1 MQTRIAEQ
9 KPSVTS
15 APASKRAAQTS
26 AAKAEK
32 KPAAMTA
39 AELKRLIDRVLAN
52 PDSVTRAEYAMLVKT
67 MGYRSVQKL
76 LVEGKQRQNQ
86 EKLLQLKEVER
97 TVQAEAVDKENPQ
110 QKEEKPVREQGQ
122 QGKTELAGQAVK
134 QEQERQKYTEE
145 QELIQQEEPQKQAD
159 QRDSDNKASD
169 VKGATSEQRGQDQAA
184 QAAAAGAHTGAGAK
198 PQADKEPQPVEPPV
212 SYAAVEGKAAE
223 AALAPKPASGGKVM
237 AQHADA
243 EQAAAATEAAPSAS
257 AKAPRQAEAA
267 PGADAAGEAK
277 AGASAAKEAGGHDT
291 AAPEAAAVAAAAAP
305 KEAVKAPA
313 IHIKGENPGA
323 ILEQLGSIRPT
334 EMVNAFSSA
343 VSVSGGALEKQRRQ
357 AEAVLPRIPAPT
369 GLPAGH
375 GNGEHSAAAAAVA
388 NRQPKHGELSRFNS
402 EKQGGAANH
411 GLPGS
416 FPSGSEK
423 EDDPD
428 EIMDQARE
436 FASHA
441 PGISLTGEADPSQ
454 LSGFQSEAGRHVQ
467 GAKKAE
473 LAQTQ
478 QDFGENRIA
487 PKRDS
492 AVLKATH
499 ALRAA
504 AHPAISVKKT
514 PGYAPEIAS
523 RINPDMQSMLHG
535 FMESRKDEYNKGKA
549 HFDTGMTSA
558 KSETQ
563 AHIEGLK
570 SEAKEK
576 QRHEQAA
583 AKAEVQGYRD
593 QWKSEI
599 NDATA
604 EYDREAGAAS
614 AEKRRDIDNIKKEKE
629 GEVKKTLSEAEK
641 DAAKEVK
648 SAKKDADEKK
658 KEGEKDERNGL
669 QKAWGW
675 IKDKANQAIEGL
687 KKAVNFIF
695 TQLRKAVKTIFEKA
709 KAVVVSL
716 IEKGRQLIVK
726 AIQGLGKVLKGLVN
740 KVFAKFP
747 GIAKRICGL
756 IDRAVNKAIQAVN
769 KAADLLKKGVTVALN
784 AMAKTFDTLL
794 AGVQTLYNKV
804 LNGIK
809 TFLNSDFKAMFG
821 KLLEAAEIAAEI
833 ALAFATGGGSVLLQ
847 IVKWLA
853 TTLPQLFRKATA
865 VMGFVNTL
873 RNLKIQD
880 LKQFLSASGVGGYLV
895 KGLFG
900 ELKPLPVAEVKDDD
914 GKKEDAGGREEKG
927 LMKVFQLLM
936 GVFKTLQGAFG
947 KVAGAINKVLPAMNI
962 SVKPWFNPF
971 SMIYAGVMTAL
982 EAIQNPGQALNEG
995 TAKLK
1000 EAAGSFF
1007 KGIKTKVTE
1016 TAGSIKEKVAILGQ
1030 PALLMKTIA
1039 NKAVD
1044 MVLNFIIT
1052 HPPSAL
1058 IKAVFKG
1065 IEAVAGKSIVE
1076 LVRQYIPFA
1085 DKLFDKIAASGPVQG
1100 LMKPLE
1106 QPVQQ
1111 VGGMI
1116 DQVTDGATG
1125 MVDDAEQKTGSF
1137 LGSGSKLLTEL
1148 SGGSPAGPGQEGAKA
1163 QGPGQGGKGGAKESA
1178 EGEGGDFLGTVKSG
1192 IHVRLLSIGKQLLQS
1207 GKKLVL
1213 AGADKAKDFITGLM
1227 VRFNIKGE
1235 SHKLWIEKQG
1245 SRNVVMMASTPE
1257 ELSRKIKEFE
1267 EQSRT
1272 LEDKA
1277 QKESIARKIV
1287 ELKQQL
1293 KVLEASPDSNKAQ
1306 SQLQQTSELVSTIST
1321 TLMEQKE
1328 AAGVSEVD
1336 KGTGQAPIEK
1346 KSLPEWLKKR
1356 FQEGEEFN
1364 KANRPRYESN
1374 EVEVIIDGKK
1384 YRVDSYNP
1392 GKEIVSRK
1400 YTQLS
1405 EINEKTGIGY
1415 LNEFKKKYSA
1425 GTEIS
1430 DSPFNP
1436 TKLKGKRLDGEL
1448 ILEVPVQNKPIP
1460 QSVLDAATEK
1470 GITIRDVTGKEYN

>member
-1 MQTRIAEQ
+1 MPTRIAEQ
-9 KPSVTS
+9 QPSVTS
-15 APASKRAAQTS
+15 APASRRAAQAS
-26 AAKAEK
+26 AVKAEI
-32 KPAAMTA
+32 KPVAMTA

-52 PDSVTRAEYAMLVKT
+52 PDSVTRAEYAMLGT
-67 MGYRSVQKL
+67 AIGYRSVQKL
-76 LVEGKQRQNQ
+76 LAEGRHRQNQ
-86 EKLLQLKEVER
+86 EKLQQLKEVER
-97 TVQAEAVDKENPQ
+97 TVQAEAVKKEKPQ
-110 QKEEKPVREQGQ
+110 QVGVKPVQEQGQ
-122 QGKTELAGQAVK
+122 QGQTEQGDQAGQ
-134 QEQERQKYTEE
+134 
-145 QELIQQEEPQKQAD
+145 PN
-159 QRDSDNKASD
+159 SDHKASAE
-169 VKGATSEQRGQDQAA
+169 KGAANEHRGQDQAPQA
-184 QAAAAGAHTGAGAK
+184 AGKAVAAAADRRAGAE
-198 PQADKEPQPVEPPV
+198 PQAAREPQPVEPAPQ
-212 SYAAVEGKAAE
+212 AAAQGEAAE
-223 AALAPKPASGGKVM
+223 AALAPQPASDGEAV
-237 AQHADA
+237 AQRADA
-243 EQAAAATEAAPSAS
+243 EPAAAAPEAAPPAT

-267 PGADAAGEAK
+267 AGADAPGAAK
-277 AGASAAKEAGGHDT
+277 AEAPAAKEE
-291 AAPEAAAVAAAAAP
+291 APAAATP

-313 IHIKGENPGA
+313 LHIKGENPGA

-343 VSVSGGALEKQRRQ
+343 VSVSGGALEKQRHQ
-357 AEAVLPRIPAPT
+357 TEAALPSIPTPT
-369 GLPAGH
+369 GIPAGH
-375 GNGEHSAAAAAVA
+375 GDGAPSTAAAAVA
-388 NRQPKHGELSRFNS
+388 NRQPKQGELSRFDS
-402 EKQGGAANH
+402 EKQGGAVSR

-428 EIMDQARE
+428 EIMDQARA

-441 PGISLTGEADPSQ
+441 PGISMTGEADPSQ
-454 LSGFQSEAGRHVQ
+454 VSGFQSEASQHVQ
-467 GAKKAE
+467 GAKQAE
-473 LAQTQ
+473 LAQTR

-487 PKRDS
+487 PKQDS
-492 AVLKATH
+492 TVLKATH
-499 ALRAA
+499 ALQAA
-504 AHPAISVKKT
+504 AHPAISVKTT

-523 RINPDMQSMLHG
+523 RINPDMESMLHG
-535 FMESRKDEYNKGKA
+535 FMESRKDEYQKGKA
-549 HFDTGMTSA
+549 HFDAGMASA
-558 KSETQ
+558 KSETH

-576 QRHEQAA
+576 QLHEQAA
-583 AKAEVQGYRD
+583 AKAEVQGHRD

-604 EYDREAGAAS
+604 EYDREASAAS
-614 AEKRRDIDNIKKEKE
+614 AEKRRDIDSIKEEKE

-648 SAKKDADEKK
+648 SAKKEADEKK
-658 KEGEKDERNGL
+658 KEGEKDDRNGL

-709 KAVVVSL
+709 KAAVVSL

-769 KAADLLKKGVTVALN
+769 QAADLLKKGVTLALN

-794 AGVQTLYNKV
+794 AGVQTLYTKV

-809 TFLNSDFKAMFG
+809 TFLNSDFKTMFG

-853 TTLPQLFRKATA
+853 TTLPQLFRTATA
-865 VMGFVNTL
+865 VMGFVTTL
-873 RNLKIQD
+873 RNLKVQD
-880 LKQFLSASGVGGYLV
+880 LKQLLSASGVGGYLV

-900 ELKPLPVAEVKDDD
+900 ELKPLPAAEVKEDD

-947 KVAGAINKVLPAMNI
+947 KVAGAVNKVLPAMNI

-971 SMIYAGVMTAL
+971 SMIYAGVVTAL
-982 EAIQNPGQALNEG
+982 EVIQNPGQALNEG

-1000 EAAGSFF
+1000 EAAGGFF

-1016 TAGSIKEKVAILGQ
+1016 TAGSIKEKVAILGK
-1030 PALLMKTIA
+1030 PDLLLKTIA

-1065 IEAVAGKSIVE
+1065 IEAASGKSIVE

-1125 MVDDAEQKTGSF
+1125 MVDDAEQKAGSF
-1137 LGSGSKLLTEL
+1137 LGNGSKLLTEL
-1148 SGGSPAGPGQEGAKA
+1148 SGVNPAGPGQEGAKA
-1163 QGPGQGGKGGAKESA
+1163 KGPGQGGKGGAKEA
-1178 EGEGGDFLGTVKSG
+1178 EGGGGDFLGTVKSG
-1192 IHVRLLSIGKQLLQS
+1192 IHVRLLSIGKRLLQS

-1213 AGADKAKDFITGLM
+1213 AGMDKVKDLITGFM
-1227 VRFNIKGE
+1227 VRFKIKGE
-1235 SHKLWIEKQG
+1235 SHKLWLEKKG

-1257 ELSRKIKEFE
+1257 ELTRKIKEFE
-1267 EQSRT
+1267 ERSRT
-1272 LEDKA
+1272 IEDKT
-1277 QKESIARKIV
+1277 QKETIARKIV

-1293 KVLEASPDSNKAQ
+1293 KALEASSDTNKAQ

-1328 AAGVSEVD
+1328 TAGVSEAD
-1336 KGTGQAPIEK
+1336 KGTGETKVQ
-1346 KSLPEWLKKR
+1346 
-1356 FQEGEEFN
+1356 F
-1364 KANRPRYESN
+1364 
-1374 EVEVIIDGKK
+1374 
-1384 YRVDSYNP
+1384 
-1392 GKEIVSRK
+1392 GKEDLDALRKKWNVPETDTIAVGKTDVKGLEDFTFEGGSPKVRKEAGLPDLDVSNPDRPIK
-1400 YTQLS
+1400 SSGKIPSATRHAEEGVANQFVEAVEQAGIKPEDVVGKLRLHQSNSAGVCPTCLSGLGNPKKDAGIIKQLS
-1405 EINEKTGIGY
+1405 LKYPNLIIEVTSEAVEGARINGR
-1415 LNEFKKKYSA
+1415 LSFKVKNGVY
-1425 GTEIS
+1425 I
-1430 DSPFNP
+1430 D
-1436 TKLKGKRLDGEL
+1436 
-1448 ILEVPVQNKPIP
+1448 
-1460 QSVLDAATEK
+1460 
-1470 GITIRDVTGKEYN
+1470 